1 MQRMFP
7 LLWFQLTALLA
18 LYVSS
23 FANASAEPVAIAAV
37 PPVPHIA
44 LLLPLNSPGLATAAK
59 AVHQGI
65 LAAAGVQNQVLPL
78 RLYADIDEAHSI
90 VAYKNAI
97 ANGAVAVIG
106 PLTRGGI
113 RQLAD
118 EKSLPVPTLA
128 LNVIEGLVPPQLYFF
143 GMAVDAEARQV
154 ARLAKKQGFKQAI
167 VITAQDPLAQRLQ
180 ISFEE
185 QWIASGGTVARE
197 IEFNGDTSI
206 LTDLLATPDSMVF
219 FATDVEKTR
228 AIRAYLPNG
237 LAAYATSQLFIGNND
252 KLVNFDL
259 DGIRFVDMPWL
270 LQSDAPAIMVYPRAN
285 SALAIDHERLYA
297 LGIDAFR
304 LINVLLANKA
314 KTALP
319 LEGVT
324 GRIRLNGQTFQH
336 EALPALFVQGL
347 GQSLDA
353 PITPA
358 VQLFPDQFKKASQVD
373 AISSVA
379 VGMPHSP

>member
-1 MQRMFP
+1 MFP
-7 LLWFQLTALLA
+7 LLWFQLTALFA

-23 FANASAEPVAIAAV
+23 FASASAEPIAITAT
-37 PPVPHIA
+37 PPAPHIA
-44 LLLPLNSPGLATAAK
+44 LLLPLNSPGLATAANAIRK
-59 AVHQGI
+59 GI
-65 LAAAGVQNQVLPL
+65 LAAASLQNQTLPL
-78 RLYADIDEAHSI
+78 RVYGDIDEAHSLA
-90 VAYKNAI
+90 AYKNAV
-97 ANGAVAVIG
+97 ASGAVAVIG
-106 PLTRGGI
+106 PLTRSGI
-113 RQLAD
+113 HQLAD
-118 EKSLPVPTLA
+118 EKSLPVPTLT

-154 ARLAKKQGFKQAI
+154 ARYAKKQGFKQAI
-167 VITAQDPLAQRLQ
+167 VITTQDALAHRLQ
-180 ISFEE
+180 VSFEE

-197 IEFNGDTSI
+197 IEFNDDTSV

-270 LQSDAPAIMVYPRAN
+270 LQADTPAIMAYPRAA
-285 SALAIDHERLYA
+285 SALSIEHERLYA
-297 LGIDAFR
+297 LGIDAYR
-304 LINVLLANKA
+304 LINVLLANQA

-336 EALPALFVQGL
+336 EALPALFVQGQ

-358 VQLFPDQFKKASQVD
+358 VQLFPDQFKKASPLNAASQV
-373 AISSVA
+373 ATGIA
-379 VGMPHSP
+379 Q